1 MKLHSLNKYRHPA
14 GYALVILLS
23 VSITLYMGWD
33 YFLLTHQ
40 LDSEAQANAS
50 LLTLS
55 YLLEEDHEKAKNIQM
70 LELEGALIEI
80 KALEMSEGKFHIYD
94 HYLEQIARL
103 DSLYPRQFPDSLL
116 QGRVFKH

>member
-1 MKLHSLNKYRHPA
+1 MKLHSLIKYKHLA

-23 VSITLYMGWD
+23 VSVTLYMGWD

-40 LDSEAQANAS
+40 LDLEAQANAS

-55 YLLEEDHEKAKNIQM
+55 YLLEEDHEKARNIQM
-70 LELEGALIEI
+70 LELEGALIEL
-80 KALEMSEGKFHIYD
+80 KALEMQAGELLIYD

-103 DSLYPRQFPDSLL
+103 DSLYPGQFPDSLL
-116 QGRVFKH
+116 QTRGF